1 MNNLAQRSIDLNKT
15 PSAIPVPDLLECV
28 NGLVKTRRNNN
39 LNKKVA
45 SEYLFAVQG
54 KVRDEMLPT
63 LILRFRAKSSK
74 EIFCLLLRI
83 FSSQTHALP
92 LEKKSSLNFSI
103 LLVLKLI
110 AINTV
115 NVGCHNN
122 VSADWRTGKLE
133 CSLEVFQC
141 LSLVKSFLLSSFYL
155 AHAAWHDERSIE
167 TEHTAK
173 NQYEAMY

>member
-45 SEYLFAVQG
+45 SENLFAVQG

-122 VSADWRTGKLE
+122 LSVLTEGPENWSAALKFFSVYL
-133 CSLEVFQC
+133 L
-141 LSLVKSFLLSSFYL
+141 LSLSCFHLS
-155 AHAAWHDERSIE
+155 
-167 TEHTAK
+167 T
-173 NQYEAMY
+173 